1 MSPLVA
7 TLVLVLTGAVL
18 LGLLPFASHRSWLLL
33 ARRRGLEERAAAE
46 SREPLGPEELPRVT
60 VQLPVYDE
68 RHVVERLIDAACSL
82 DYPREL
88 LEIQLLDDSD
98 DETTRLAAER
108 CRRWQARGVEI
119 HHIRRPAREGFKAGA
134 LAHGA
139 ARARGTFFLVLDADF
154 VPTPD
159 LVLRLLPAFRDPEVG
174 MVQARWDHLNRGES
188 WLTRAQAFLLD
199 GHFFYEQGGRYA
211 AGRFFNFNGTAGMW
225 RRSCLEEA
233 GGWQSD
239 TLTEDL
245 DLSYRAQMAGWRFV
259 YLDDVGVPAELP
271 STPAALETQQRRW
284 AQGGIQTAR
293 KILPDLLAG
302 DHRLPVKLE
311 AVVHLC
317 GHLAHP
323 LTVLLAL
330 LLLPSAVA
338 RRSLGLDAWLV
349 LDLAVF
355 MAATVPFLCFYGA
368 AGRRRGME
376 WRRIVPGV
384 ARTLALGIGLSVPV
398 SRAVLRGLRRRH
410 DPFERTPKRGAL
422 ARSTYERPGSD
433 LLLRLGLALLMAAY
447 GVGAAVLGY
456 WASLP
461 FIGLFLAGFGLL
473 AVEGL
478 QVSSGARFGQ
488 YAGGAAA
495 TGGEALPHQESQ
507 DRQPEKP
514 PEPGRLRPDPGGLV
528 GVQAEVAEECE
539 AA

>member
-7 TLVLVLTGAVL
+7 TLVLVVTGAVL
-18 LGLLPFASHRSWLLL
+18 LGLLPFATHRSWLLL
-33 ARRRGLEERAAAE
+33 ARWRGLEARVAAE
-46 SREPLGPEELPRVT
+46 AREALDPEELPRVT

-108 CRRWQARGVEI
+108 CRHWQARGVDI
-119 HHIRRPAREGFKAGA
+119 HHIRRPRREGFKAGA

-154 VPTPD
+154 VPGPD
-159 LVLRLLPAFRDPEVG
+159 LVRRLLPAFRDPEVG
-174 MVQARWDHLNRGES
+174 MVQARWDHLNREES

-199 GHFFYEQGGRYA
+199 GHFYYEQGGRYA
-211 AGRFFNFNGTAGMW
+211 SGRFFNFNGTAGMW
-225 RRSCLEEA
+225 RRACLDEA

-284 AQGGIQTAR
+284 AQGGIETAR
-293 KILPDLLAG
+293 KILPDLLTAH
-302 DHRLPVKLE
+302 HRLPVKLE

-338 RRSLGLDAWLV
+338 RRSLGLDAWLA

-355 MAATVPFLCFYGA
+355 TAATVPFLCFYAA
-368 AGRRRGME
+368 AGRRRGMG

-398 SRAVLRGLRRRH
+398 SRAVLRGLRSRH
-410 DPFERTPKRGAL
+410 DPFERTPKRGAV

-433 LLLRLGLALLMAAY
+433 LLLRLGLAFLMGTYAL
-447 GVGAAVLGY
+447 GAAMLGY

-478 QVSSGARFGQ
+478 RGSSGPGLMRHR
-488 YAGGAAA
+488 GGAAA
-495 TGGEALPHQESQ
+495 LGDEDLPYQERQ

-514 PEPGRLRPDPGGLV
+514 TEPGRLRPDPGGLV